1 MLSTL
6 FFILIIVVEHIVET
20 AFSRQLE
27 SKPRNYLHVLYQ
39 TYCVNLRTV
48 FFCHAEDGIRDAT
61 VTGVQTCAL
70 PICTTPVICPEC
82 NGRGVVSESQGLFAL
97 SQPCPRCRGNGTVVE
112 KPCAKCHGTGRE
124 RRTKRYS

>member
-48 FFCHAEDGIRDAT
+48 FICHAEDGIRDAT

-70 PICTTPVICPEC
+70 PICLKHRLL
-82 NGRGVVSESQGLFAL
+82 GLFLSHVSEWQPGPGDRARRLFRFFRTLLDFPSAL
-97 SQPCPRCRGNGTVVE
+97 RPDGY
-112 KPCAKCHGTGRE
+112 HGDSHFVCSDR
-124 RRTKRYS
+124 S